1 MINIFFFFVIYDKK
15 ASGQPYGLV
24 RQLNFI
30 QSKYFSLRNVFYLF
44 WKQNFPYN
52 NNNTQTSETDKC
64 FLE

>member
-44 WKQNFPYN
+44 WKQNFHIIITIHKPPKQIN
-52 NNNTQTSETDKC
+52 A
-64 FLE
+64 F

>member
-30 QSKYFSLRNVFYLF
+30 QSKYFGL
-44 WKQNFPYN
+44 
-52 NNNTQTSETDKC
+52 
-64 FLE
+64 